1 MFDLVIR
8 NGTVIDG
15 TGIPGRV
22 ADVAVSEG
30 RIVAVGEVTEQGENE
45 IDASGLIVA
54 PGFVDVHT
62 HFDAQVFWDTT
73 LSPSPL
79 HGVTT
84 VISGNCGFT
93 IAPLEAEHGDYM
105 MEMLARVE
113 GMPLTSLQEGVP
125 WNWRTFGEYLDAID
139 GTLMP
144 NAGFLVGH
152 SAIRRTVMGERSVGE
167 FASEGELQSMK
178 ELLAES
184 ISAGGL
190 GFSSSWAKTHNDAD
204 GEAVPSRHASETEL
218 IELCSVLRDSDAVAL
233 EFIPTIE
240 RFDNEVYQLLT
251 DMSVAAD
258 KPLNW
263 NVIFVNA
270 RQADL
275 IEEKLQASDYAARQG
290 GRVIALTAPMPAVS
304 RLCFESGFLL
314 DTLHGW
320 TEPMALPPEEKLALL
335 SDPERRKAL
344 DEDAQRPSA
353 FRGVA
358 RWERLTVGEVT
369 KESLKHL
376 EGRTIGEIADE
387 TGKSAWDTLC
397 EIVVEDDLKTGLYP
411 PAAGDND
418 ESWALRQ
425 ALWNDERCLIGA
437 SDAGAHLDFLAT
449 FNYSTYLLAAARD
462 RSLLSLESAVNK
474 LTDVPARLY
483 GLKERGRV
491 EEGWW
496 ADLVVFD
503 AAEVAPAEVEVT
515 KICLVVPGGCIARPL
530 EYITC
535 LSMVNMRFEMVA
547 LPMPGLGLFFVRE
560 GTPNQYPL
568 MNDGVSGLVRRGR
581 GL

>member
-93 IAPLEAEHGDYM
+93 IAPLEAEHGEYM

-344 DEDAQRPSA
+344 DEDAQKPSA

-425 ALWNDERCLIGA
+425 ALWNDDRCLIGA

-503 AAEVAPAEVEVT
+503 AAEVAPAEVEVRED
-515 KICLVVPGGCIARPL
+515 LPGGAWRLYSEAVGVHHVFINGEHAVRDGGFTDARP
-530 EYITC
+530 
-535 LSMVNMRFEMVA
+535 
-547 LPMPGLGLFFVRE
+547 
-560 GTPNQYPL
+560 GTLLRSGRDTEP
-568 MNDGVSGLVRRGR
+568 VSASR
-581 GL
+581 

>member
-344 DEDAQRPSA
+344 NEDAQKPSA

-387 TGKSAWDTLC
+387 TGKSAWDTWC

-503 AAEVAPAEVEVT
+503 AAEVAPAEVEVRED
-515 KICLVVPGGCIARPL
+515 LPGGAWRLYSEAVGVHHVFINGEHAVRDGGFTDARP
-530 EYITC
+530 
-535 LSMVNMRFEMVA
+535 
-547 LPMPGLGLFFVRE
+547 
-560 GTPNQYPL
+560 GTLLRSGRDTEP
-568 MNDGVSGLVRRGR
+568 VSASR
-581 GL
+581 

>member
-22 ADVAVSEG
+22 ADVAISEG

-353 FRGVA
+353 FRGIA

-425 ALWNDERCLIGA
+425 ALWNDDRCLIGA

-503 AAEVAPAEVEVT
+503 AAEVAPAEVEVRED
-515 KICLVVPGGCIARPL
+515 LPGGAWRLYSEAVGVHHVFINGEHAVRDGGFTDARP
-530 EYITC
+530 
-535 LSMVNMRFEMVA
+535 
-547 LPMPGLGLFFVRE
+547 
-560 GTPNQYPL
+560 GTLLRSGRDTEP
-568 MNDGVSGLVRRGR
+568 VSASR
-581 GL
+581 

>member
-1 MFDLVIR
+1 MFDVVIR
-8 NGTVIDG
+8 NGLVVDG
-15 TGIPGRV
+15 TGNPGRL
-22 ADVAVSEG
+22 ADVAIRDG
-30 RIVAVGEVTEQGENE
+30 RIVAVGEVSDSGDRE
-45 IDASGLIVA
+45 IDAEGFVVA

-93 IAPLEAEHGDYM
+93 IAPLEPEDGDYM
-105 MEMLARVE
+105 MQMLARVE
-113 GMPLTSLQEGVP
+113 GMPLTSLQQGVP

-139 GTLMP
+139 GSLMP

-167 FASEGELQSMK
+167 LASDDELRAMK

-184 ISAGGL
+184 IAAGGL

-204 GEAVPSRHASETEL
+204 GDAVPSRHASETEL
-218 IELCSVLRDSDAVAL
+218 VELCSVLRDTSAVAL

-240 RFDNEVYQLLT
+240 RFDDDVYQLLT

-258 KPLNW
+258 RPLNW
-263 NVIFVNA
+263 NVIFANA
-270 RQADL
+270 RQADV
-275 IEEKLQASDYAARQG
+275 IEEKLRASDFAAEQG
-290 GRVIALTAPMPAVS
+290 GRVIALTAPMPAES

-320 TEPMALPPEEKLALL
+320 SEPMALPNEEKLALL
-335 SDPERRKAL
+335 SDPERRNEL
-344 DEDAQRPSA
+344 NEDAQKPSA

-369 KESLKHL
+369 KEDLRHL
-376 EGRTIGEIADE
+376 EGRTIGDIAE
-387 TGKSAWDTLC
+387 ELGKTPWEALC

-411 PAAGDND
+411 PAAGDNE

-462 RSLLSLESAVNK
+462 RNMLSLESAVQK

-483 GLKERGRV
+483 GLKDRGRI
-491 EEGWW
+491 EEGWC
-496 ADLVVFD
+496 ADVVIFD
-503 AAEVAPAEVEVT
+503 ADKVAPAEIEVRED
-515 KICLVVPGGCIARPL
+515 LPGGAWRLYSEAVGVHHVFINGEQAVLDGQFTDARP
-530 EYITC
+530 
-535 LSMVNMRFEMVA
+535 
-547 LPMPGLGLFFVRE
+547 
-560 GTPNQYPL
+560 GTL
-568 MNDGVSGLVRRGR
+568 LRSGRDTEPVTAAK
-581 GL
+581 

>member
-1 MFDLVIR
+1 MFDVVIR
-8 NGTVIDG
+8 NGLVIDG
-15 TGIPGRV
+15 TGAPGQI
-22 ADVAVSEG
+22 ADVALNDG
-30 RIVAVGEVTEQGENE
+30 RIAAVGEVSESGARE
-45 IDASGLIVA
+45 IDAKGLVVA
-54 PGFVDVHT
+54 PGFVDIHT

-93 IAPLEAEHGDYM
+93 IAPLEPEHGDYM
-105 MEMLARVE
+105 MQMLARVE
-113 GMPLTSLQEGVP
+113 GMPLTSLQQGVP

-139 GTLMP
+139 GSLMP

-152 SAIRRTVMGERSVGE
+152 SALRRTVMGERSVGE
-167 FASEGELQSMK
+167 FASEDELKAMK

-184 ISAGGL
+184 IEAGGL

-204 GEAVPSRHASETEL
+204 GDAVPSRHASQREL
-218 IELCSVLRDSDAVAL
+218 VELCAVLKDSPAVAL

-240 RFDNEVYQLLT
+240 RFDDEVYQLLT

-275 IEEKLQASDYAARQG
+275 IEEKLQASDFAAQQG
-290 GRVIALTAPMPAVS
+290 GRVIALTAPMPAES
-304 RLCFESGFLL
+304 RLSFESGFLL

-320 TEPMALPPEEKLALL
+320 LEPMALSNQQKLELL
-335 SDPERRKAL
+335 SDPERRNKL
-344 DEDAQRPSA
+344 NEDAQKPSA

-358 RWERLTVGEVT
+358 RWERLTVGEVS
-369 KESLKHL
+369 KQDLKHL
-376 EGRTIGEIADE
+376 EGRTIGDIAE
-387 TGKSAWDTLC
+387 ELGKTPWETLC

-411 PAAGDND
+411 PAAGDNE

-425 ALWNDERCLIGA
+425 QLWNDERCLIGA

-462 RSLLSLESAVNK
+462 RNLLSLESAVQK

-483 GLKERGRV
+483 GLKDRGRI
-491 EEGWW
+491 EDGWC

-503 AAEVAPAEVEVT
+503 PDKVAPADIEVRED
-515 KICLVVPGGCIARPL
+515 LPGGAWRLYSEAIGVHHVFINGEQAVLDGQFTDARP
-530 EYITC
+530 
-535 LSMVNMRFEMVA
+535 
-547 LPMPGLGLFFVRE
+547 
-560 GTPNQYPL
+560 GTL
-568 MNDGVSGLVRRGR
+568 LRSGRDTEPVTASQ
-581 GL
+581 

>member
-290 GRVIALTAPMPAVS
+290 GRVIALTAPMPAIS

-344 DEDAQRPSA
+344 NEDAQKPSA

-503 AAEVAPAEVEVT
+503 AAEVAPAEVEVRED
-515 KICLVVPGGCIARPL
+515 LPGGAWRLYSEAVGVHHVFINGEHAVRDGGFTDARP
-530 EYITC
+530 
-535 LSMVNMRFEMVA
+535 
-547 LPMPGLGLFFVRE
+547 
-560 GTPNQYPL
+560 GTLLRSGRDTEP
-568 MNDGVSGLVRRGR
+568 VSASR
-581 GL
+581 

>member
-113 GMPLTSLQEGVP
+113 GMPLTSLREGVP

-344 DEDAQRPSA
+344 NEDAQKPSA

-503 AAEVAPAEVEVT
+503 AAEVAPAEVEVRED
-515 KICLVVPGGCIARPL
+515 LPGGAWRLYSEAVGVHHVFINGEHAVRDGGFTDARP
-530 EYITC
+530 
-535 LSMVNMRFEMVA
+535 
-547 LPMPGLGLFFVRE
+547 
-560 GTPNQYPL
+560 GTLLRSGRDTEP
-568 MNDGVSGLVRRGR
+568 VSASG
-581 GL
+581 

>member
-167 FASEGELQSMK
+167 FASEGELESMK

-344 DEDAQRPSA
+344 NEDAQKPSA

-462 RSLLSLESAVNK
+462 RSLLSLESAVHK

-503 AAEVAPAEVEVT
+503 AAEVAPAEVEVRED
-515 KICLVVPGGCIARPL
+515 LPGGAWRLYSEAVGVHHVFINGEHAVRDGGFTDARP
-530 EYITC
+530 
-535 LSMVNMRFEMVA
+535 
-547 LPMPGLGLFFVRE
+547 
-560 GTPNQYPL
+560 GTLLRSGRDTEP
-568 MNDGVSGLVRRGR
+568 VSASG
-581 GL
+581 

>member
-1 MFDLVIR
+1 MFDVVIR
-8 NGTVIDG
+8 NGLVIDG
-15 TGIPGRV
+15 TGAPGQI
-22 ADVAVSEG
+22 ADVALNDG
-30 RIVAVGEVTEQGENE
+30 RIAAVGEVSESGAHENDAQG
-45 IDASGLIVA
+45 LVVA
-54 PGFVDVHT
+54 PGFVDIHT

-93 IAPLEAEHGDYM
+93 IAPLEPEHGDYM
-105 MEMLARVE
+105 MQMLARVE
-113 GMPLTSLQEGVP
+113 GMPLTSLQQGVP

-139 GTLMP
+139 GSLMP

-152 SAIRRTVMGERSVGE
+152 SALRRTVMGERSVGE
-167 FASEGELQSMK
+167 FASEDELKAMK

-184 ISAGGL
+184 IEAGGL

-204 GEAVPSRHASETEL
+204 GDAVPSRHASQREL
-218 IELCSVLRDSDAVAL
+218 VELCAVLKDSPAVAL

-240 RFDNEVYQLLT
+240 RFDDEVYQLLT

-275 IEEKLQASDYAARQG
+275 IEEKLQASDFAAQQG
-290 GRVIALTAPMPAVS
+290 GRVIALTAPMPAES
-304 RLCFESGFLL
+304 RLSFESGFLL

-320 TEPMALPPEEKLALL
+320 LEPMALSNQQKLELL
-335 SDPERRKAL
+335 SDPERRNKL
-344 DEDAQRPSA
+344 NEDAQKPSA

-358 RWERLTVGEVT
+358 RWERLTVGEVS
-369 KESLKHL
+369 KEDLKHL
-376 EGRTIGEIADE
+376 EGRTIGDIAE
-387 TGKSAWDTLC
+387 ELGKTPWETLC

-411 PAAGDND
+411 PAAGDNE

-425 ALWNDERCLIGA
+425 QLWNDERCLIGA

-462 RSLLSLESAVNK
+462 RNLLSLESAVQK

-483 GLKERGRV
+483 GLKDRGRI
-491 EEGWW
+491 EDGWC

-503 AAEVAPAEVEVT
+503 PDKVAPADIEVRED
-515 KICLVVPGGCIARPL
+515 LPGGAWRLYSEAIGVHHVFINGEQAVLDGQFTDARP
-530 EYITC
+530 
-535 LSMVNMRFEMVA
+535 
-547 LPMPGLGLFFVRE
+547 
-560 GTPNQYPL
+560 GTL
-568 MNDGVSGLVRRGR
+568 LRSGRDTEPVTASQ
-581 GL
+581 

>member
-1 MFDLVIR
+1 MFDVVIR
-8 NGTVIDG
+8 NGLVIDG
-15 TGIPGRV
+15 TGAPGRIV
-22 ADVAVSEG
+22 DVAVKDG
-30 RIVAVGEVTEQGENE
+30 RIVGVGEVSESGISE
-45 IDASGLIVA
+45 IDAQGLAVA

-93 IAPLEAEHGDYM
+93 IAPLEPEHGDYM
-105 MEMLARVE
+105 MQMLARVE
-113 GMPLTSLQEGVP
+113 GMPLTSLQQGVP

-139 GTLMP
+139 GSLMP

-152 SAIRRTVMGERSVGE
+152 SALRRTVMGERSVGE
-167 FASEGELQSMK
+167 FASDDELQAMK
-178 ELLAES
+178 DLLAES
-184 ISAGGL
+184 IEAGGL

-204 GEAVPSRHASETEL
+204 GDAVPSRHASQREL
-218 IELCSVLRDSDAVAL
+218 VELCAVLKDTPAVAL

-275 IEEKLQASDYAARQG
+275 IEEKLQASNFAAQQG
-290 GRVIALTAPMPAVS
+290 GRVIALTAPMPAES

-320 TEPMALPPEEKLALL
+320 TEPMALSSDEKLALL
-335 SDPERRKAL
+335 SDPDRRNKL
-344 DEDAQRPSA
+344 NEDAQKPSA

-358 RWERLTVGEVT
+358 RWERLTVGEVS
-369 KESLKHL
+369 KQDLKHL
-376 EGRTIGEIADE
+376 EGRTIGDIAE
-387 TGKSAWDTLC
+387 ELGQTPWEALC

-411 PAAGDND
+411 PAAGDNE

-425 ALWNDERCLIGA
+425 ELWNDERCLIGA

-462 RSLLSLESAVNK
+462 RNLLSLESAIQK

-483 GLKERGRV
+483 GLKDRGRI
-491 EEGWW
+491 EHGWC
-496 ADLVVFD
+496 ADLVIFD
-503 AAEVAPAEVEVT
+503 SETVAPAEIEVRED
-515 KICLVVPGGCIARPL
+515 LPGGAWRLYSEAIGVHHVFINGEQAVLDGQFTDARP
-530 EYITC
+530 
-535 LSMVNMRFEMVA
+535 
-547 LPMPGLGLFFVRE
+547 
-560 GTPNQYPL
+560 GTL
-568 MNDGVSGLVRRGR
+568 LRSGRDTEPVTASK
-581 GL
+581 

>member
-15 TGIPGRV
+15 TGNPGRI
-22 ADVAVSEG
+22 ADVALRDG
-30 RIVAVGEVTEQGENE
+30 RILTVGEVTERCENE
-45 IDASGLIVA
+45 IDATGLVVA

-93 IAPLEAEHGDYM
+93 IAPLEPEHGDYM
-105 MEMLARVE
+105 MQMLARVE

-125 WNWRTFGEYLDAID
+125 WDWRTFGEYLDSID

-152 SAIRRTVMGERSVGE
+152 SALRRTVMGERSVGE
-167 FASEGELQSMK
+167 FASDDELQAMK
-178 ELLAES
+178 QLLAES

-204 GEAVPSRHASETEL
+204 GEAVPSRHASQKEL

-240 RFDNEVYQLLT
+240 RFDDEVYQLLT

-263 NVIFVNA
+263 NVIFANA

-275 IEEKLQASDYAARQG
+275 IEEKLQASDFAARQG

-320 TEPMALPPEEKLALL
+320 GEPMALPNEEKLALL
-335 SDPERRKAL
+335 SDPEQRRKL
-344 DEDAQRPSA
+344 NEDAQKPSA

-369 KESLKHL
+369 KEGLKHL
-376 EGRTIGEIADE
+376 EGQTIGDIAE
-387 TGKSAWDTLC
+387 QTGNTPWDTLC
-397 EIVVEDDLKTGLYP
+397 EIVVEDGLKTGLYP

-425 ALWNDERCLIGA
+425 ALWNDDRCLIGA

-462 RSLLSLESAVNK
+462 RDLLSLESAVNK
-474 LTDVPARLY
+474 LTDIPARLY
-483 GLKERGRV
+483 GLKDRGRI

-496 ADLVVFD
+496 ADLVIFD
-503 AAEVAPAEVEVT
+503 AAEVAPAEVEVRED
-515 KICLVVPGGCIARPL
+515 LPGGAWRLYSEAVGVHHVFINGEHAVRNGEFTDARPG
-530 EYITC
+530 
-535 LSMVNMRFEMVA
+535 A
-547 LPMPGLGLFFVRE
+547 LLRSGRDTE
-560 GTPNQYPL
+560 R
-568 MNDGVSGLVRRGR
+568 VSATA
-581 GL
+581 

>member
-15 TGIPGRV
+15 TGNPGRV
-22 ADVAVSEG
+22 ADVAVSDG
-30 RIVAVGEVTEQGENE
+30 RIVAVGEVTEPGESE
-45 IDASGLIVA
+45 IDAAGLIVA

-93 IAPLEAEHGDYM
+93 IAPLEAEHGEYM

-152 SAIRRTVMGERSVGE
+152 SALRRMVMGERSVGE
-167 FASEGELQSMK
+167 FASEDELQSMK

-204 GEAVPSRHASETEL
+204 GEAVPSRHASENEL

-275 IEEKLQASDYAARQG
+275 IEEKLQASNYAARQG

-314 DTLHGW
+314 DTLYGW
-320 TEPMALPPEEKLALL
+320 TEPMALPAEEKIALL

-344 DEDAQRPSA
+344 DEDAQKPSA

-387 TGKSAWDTLC
+387 TGKSPWDTLC

-425 ALWNDERCLIGA
+425 ALWNDDRCLIGA

-449 FNYSTYLLAAARD
+449 FNYSTYMLAAARD
-462 RSLLSLESAVNK
+462 RNLLSLESAVNK

-503 AAEVAPAEVEVT
+503 AAEVAPAEIEVRED
-515 KICLVVPGGCIARPL
+515 LPGGAWRLYSEAVGVHHVFINGEHAVRDGGFTNARP
-530 EYITC
+530 
-535 LSMVNMRFEMVA
+535 
-547 LPMPGLGLFFVRE
+547 
-560 GTPNQYPL
+560 GTLLRSGRDTEP
-568 MNDGVSGLVRRGR
+568 VSANE
-581 GL
+581 

>member
-275 IEEKLQASDYAARQG
+275 IEEKLQASDYAALQG
-290 GRVIALTAPMPAVS
+290 GRVVALTAPMPAVS

-344 DEDAQRPSA
+344 DEDAQKPSA

-503 AAEVAPAEVEVT
+503 AAEVAPAEVEVRED
-515 KICLVVPGGCIARPL
+515 LPGGAWRLYSEAVGVHHVFINGEHAVRDGGFTDARP
-530 EYITC
+530 
-535 LSMVNMRFEMVA
+535 
-547 LPMPGLGLFFVRE
+547 
-560 GTPNQYPL
+560 GTLLRSGRDTEP
-568 MNDGVSGLVRRGR
+568 VSASG
-581 GL
+581 

>member
-1 MFDLVIR
+1 MFDVVIR
-8 NGTVIDG
+8 NGLVVDG
-15 TGIPGRV
+15 TGAPGRL
-22 ADVAVSEG
+22 ADVAVQDG
-30 RIVAVGEVTEQGENE
+30 RIVAIGEVSESGAQE
-45 IDASGLIVA
+45 IDAQGLVVA

-93 IAPLEAEHGDYM
+93 IAPLEPEHGDYM
-105 MEMLARVE
+105 MQMLARVE
-113 GMPLTSLQEGVP
+113 GMPLSSLQQGVP

-139 GTLMP
+139 GSLMP

-152 SAIRRTVMGERSVGE
+152 SALRRTVMGERSVGE
-167 FASEGELQSMK
+167 FASDDELQAMK

-184 ISAGGL
+184 IEAGGL

-204 GEAVPSRHASETEL
+204 GDAVPSRHASEKEL
-218 IELCSVLRDSDAVAL
+218 VELCAVLKDTPAVAL

-240 RFDNEVYQLLT
+240 RFDDEVYQLLT

-258 KPLNW
+258 RPLNW

-275 IEEKLQASDYAARQG
+275 IEEKLKASDFASQQG
-290 GRVIALTAPMPAVS
+290 GRVIALTAPMPAES

-320 TEPMALPPEEKLALL
+320 TEPMALSNDEKLLLL
-335 SDPERRKAL
+335 SDPERRNKL
-344 DEDAQRPSA
+344 NEDAQKPSA

-358 RWERLTVGEVT
+358 RWERLTVGEVF
-369 KESLKHL
+369 KEDLKHL
-376 EGRTIGEIADE
+376 EGRTIGDIAE
-387 TGKSAWDTLC
+387 ELGKTPWEALC
-397 EIVVEDDLKTGLYP
+397 EIVVEDELKTGLYP
-411 PAAGDND
+411 PAAGDNE

-425 ALWNDERCLIGA
+425 ELWNDERCLIGA

-462 RSLLSLESAVNK
+462 RDLLSLESAVQK

-483 GLKERGRV
+483 GLKDRGRI
-491 EEGWW
+491 EDGWC
-496 ADLVVFD
+496 ADLVIFD
-503 AAEVAPAEVEVT
+503 PETVAPAEIEVRED
-515 KICLVVPGGCIARPL
+515 LPGGSWRLYSEAVGVHHVFINGEQAVLDGQFTDARP
-530 EYITC
+530 
-535 LSMVNMRFEMVA
+535 
-547 LPMPGLGLFFVRE
+547 
-560 GTPNQYPL
+560 GTL
-568 MNDGVSGLVRRGR
+568 LRSGRDTDPVTASK
-581 GL
+581 

>member
-1 MFDLVIR
+1 MFDVVIR
-8 NGTVIDG
+8 NGLVIDG
-15 TGIPGRV
+15 TGAPGQI
-22 ADVAVSEG
+22 ADVALNDG
-30 RIVAVGEVTEQGENE
+30 RIAAVGEVSESGAHE
-45 IDASGLIVA
+45 IDAQGLVVA
-54 PGFVDVHT
+54 PGFVDIHT

-93 IAPLEAEHGDYM
+93 IAPLEPEHGDYM
-105 MEMLARVE
+105 MQMLARVE
-113 GMPLTSLQEGVP
+113 GMPLTSLQQGVP

-139 GTLMP
+139 GSLMP

-152 SAIRRTVMGERSVGE
+152 SALRRTVMGERSVGE
-167 FASEGELQSMK
+167 FASEDELKAMK

-184 ISAGGL
+184 IEAGGL

-204 GEAVPSRHASETEL
+204 GDAVPSRHASQREL
-218 IELCSVLRDSDAVAL
+218 VELCAVLKDSPAVAL

-240 RFDNEVYQLLT
+240 RFDDEVYQLLT

-275 IEEKLQASDYAARQG
+275 IEEKLQASDFAAQQG
-290 GRVIALTAPMPAVS
+290 GRVIALTAPMPAES
-304 RLCFESGFLL
+304 RLSFESGFLL

-320 TEPMALPPEEKLALL
+320 LEPMALSNQQKLDLL
-335 SDPERRKAL
+335 SDPERRNKL
-344 DEDAQRPSA
+344 NEDAQKPSA

-358 RWERLTVGEVT
+358 RWERLTVGEVS
-369 KESLKHL
+369 KEDLKHL
-376 EGRTIGEIADE
+376 EGRTIGDIAE
-387 TGKSAWDTLC
+387 ELGKTPWETLC

-411 PAAGDND
+411 PAAGDNE

-425 ALWNDERCLIGA
+425 QLWNDERCLIGA

-462 RSLLSLESAVNK
+462 RNLLSLESAVQK

-483 GLKERGRV
+483 GLKDRGRI
-491 EEGWW
+491 EDGWC

-503 AAEVAPAEVEVT
+503 PDKVAPADIEVRED
-515 KICLVVPGGCIARPL
+515 LPGGAWRLYSEAIGVHHVFINGEQAVLDGQFTDARP
-530 EYITC
+530 
-535 LSMVNMRFEMVA
+535 
-547 LPMPGLGLFFVRE
+547 
-560 GTPNQYPL
+560 GTL
-568 MNDGVSGLVRRGR
+568 LRSGRDTEPVTASQ
-581 GL
+581 

>member
-15 TGIPGRV
+15 TGVPGRV

-344 DEDAQRPSA
+344 NEDAQKPSA

-462 RSLLSLESAVNK
+462 RGLLSLESAVNK

-496 ADLVVFD
+496 ADLVIFD
-503 AAEVAPAEVEVT
+503 AAEVAPAEVEVRED
-515 KICLVVPGGCIARPL
+515 LPGGAWRLYSEAVGVHHVFINGEHAVRDGGFTDARP
-530 EYITC
+530 
-535 LSMVNMRFEMVA
+535 
-547 LPMPGLGLFFVRE
+547 
-560 GTPNQYPL
+560 GTLLRSGRDTEP
-568 MNDGVSGLVRRGR
+568 VSASG
-581 GL
+581 

>member
-15 TGIPGRV
+15 TGNPGRV

-30 RIVAVGEVTEQGENE
+30 RIVAVGEVTEPGENE
-45 IDASGLIVA
+45 IDAAGLIVA

-93 IAPLEAEHGDYM
+93 IAPLEAEHGEYM

-113 GMPLTSLQEGVP
+113 GMPLTSLQQGVP

-152 SAIRRTVMGERSVGE
+152 SALRRTVMGERSVGE
-167 FASEGELQSMK
+167 FASEDELQSMK

-204 GEAVPSRHASETEL
+204 GEAVPSRHASENEL

-275 IEEKLQASDYAARQG
+275 IEEKLQASNYAARQG

-314 DTLHGW
+314 DTLYGW
-320 TEPMALPPEEKLALL
+320 TEPMALPAAEKIALL

-344 DEDAQRPSA
+344 DEDAQKPSA

-387 TGKSAWDTLC
+387 TGKSPWDTLC

-425 ALWNDERCLIGA
+425 ALWNDDRCLIGA

-449 FNYSTYLLAAARD
+449 FNYSTYMLAAARD
-462 RSLLSLESAVNK
+462 RNLLSLESAVNK

-503 AAEVAPAEVEVT
+503 AAEVAPAEIEVRED
-515 KICLVVPGGCIARPL
+515 LPGGAWRLYSEAVGVHHVFINGEHAVRDGGFTNARP
-530 EYITC
+530 
-535 LSMVNMRFEMVA
+535 
-547 LPMPGLGLFFVRE
+547 
-560 GTPNQYPL
+560 GTLLRSGRDTEP
-568 MNDGVSGLVRRGR
+568 VSANE
-581 GL
+581 

>member
-1 MFDLVIR
+1 MFDVVIR
-8 NGTVIDG
+8 NGLVIDG
-15 TGIPGRV
+15 TGAPGQI
-22 ADVAVSEG
+22 ADVALNDG
-30 RIVAVGEVTEQGENE
+30 RIAAVGEVSESGARE
-45 IDASGLIVA
+45 IDAQGLVVA
-54 PGFVDVHT
+54 PGFVDIHT

-93 IAPLEAEHGDYM
+93 IAPLEPEHGDYM
-105 MEMLARVE
+105 MQMLARVE
-113 GMPLTSLQEGVP
+113 GMPLTSLQQGVP

-139 GTLMP
+139 GSLMP

-152 SAIRRTVMGERSVGE
+152 SALRRTVMGERSVGE
-167 FASEGELQSMK
+167 FASEDELKAMK

-184 ISAGGL
+184 IEAGGL

-204 GEAVPSRHASETEL
+204 GDAVPSRHASQREL
-218 IELCSVLRDSDAVAL
+218 VELCAVLKDSPAVAL

-240 RFDNEVYQLLT
+240 RFDDEVYQLLT

-275 IEEKLQASDYAARQG
+275 IEEKLQASDFAAQQG
-290 GRVIALTAPMPAVS
+290 GRVIALTAPMPAES
-304 RLCFESGFLL
+304 RLSFESGFLL

-320 TEPMALPPEEKLALL
+320 LEPMALSNQQKLDLL
-335 SDPERRKAL
+335 SDPERRNKL
-344 DEDAQRPSA
+344 NEDAQKPSA

-358 RWERLTVGEVT
+358 RWERLTVGEVS
-369 KESLKHL
+369 KEDLKHL
-376 EGRTIGEIADE
+376 EGRTIGDIAE
-387 TGKSAWDTLC
+387 ELGKTPWETLC

-411 PAAGDND
+411 PAAGDNE

-425 ALWNDERCLIGA
+425 QLWNDERCLIGA

-462 RSLLSLESAVNK
+462 RNLLSLESAVQK

-483 GLKERGRV
+483 GLKDRGRI
-491 EEGWW
+491 EDGWC

-503 AAEVAPAEVEVT
+503 PDKVAPADIEVRED
-515 KICLVVPGGCIARPL
+515 LPGGAWRLYSEAIGVHHVFINGEQAVLDGQFTDARP
-530 EYITC
+530 
-535 LSMVNMRFEMVA
+535 
-547 LPMPGLGLFFVRE
+547 
-560 GTPNQYPL
+560 GTL
-568 MNDGVSGLVRRGR
+568 LRSGRDTEPVTASQ
-581 GL
+581 

>member
-1 MFDLVIR
+1 MFDVVIR
-8 NGTVIDG
+8 NGLVIDG
-15 TGIPGRV
+15 TGAPGRIV
-22 ADVAVSEG
+22 DVAVKDG
-30 RIVAVGEVTEQGENE
+30 RIVGVGEVSESGISE
-45 IDASGLIVA
+45 IDAQGLAVA

-93 IAPLEAEHGDYM
+93 IAPLEPEHGDYM
-105 MEMLARVE
+105 MQMLARVE
-113 GMPLTSLQEGVP
+113 GMPLTSLQQGVP

-139 GTLMP
+139 GSLMP

-152 SAIRRTVMGERSVGE
+152 SALRRTVMGERSVGE
-167 FASEGELQSMK
+167 FASDDELQAMK
-178 ELLAES
+178 DLLAES
-184 ISAGGL
+184 IEAGGL

-204 GEAVPSRHASETEL
+204 GDAVPSRHASQREL
-218 IELCSVLRDSDAVAL
+218 VELCAVLKDTPAVAL

-270 RQADL
+270 RQAEL
-275 IEEKLQASDYAARQG
+275 IEEKLQASNFAAQQG
-290 GRVIALTAPMPAVS
+290 GRVIALTAPMPAES

-320 TEPMALPPEEKLALL
+320 TEPMALSSDEKLALL
-335 SDPERRKAL
+335 SDPDRRNKL
-344 DEDAQRPSA
+344 NEDAQKPSA

-358 RWERLTVGEVT
+358 RWERLTVGEVS
-369 KESLKHL
+369 KQDLKHL
-376 EGRTIGEIADE
+376 EGRTIGDIAE
-387 TGKSAWDTLC
+387 ELGQTPWEALC

-411 PAAGDND
+411 PAAGDNE

-425 ALWNDERCLIGA
+425 ELWNDERCLIGA

-462 RSLLSLESAVNK
+462 RELLTLESAVQK

-483 GLKERGRV
+483 GLKDRGRI
-491 EEGWW
+491 EEGWC

-503 AAEVAPAEVEVT
+503 PEEVAPAEIEVRED
-515 KICLVVPGGCIARPL
+515 LPGGAWRLYSEAIGVHHVFINGEQAVRDGQFTDARP
-530 EYITC
+530 
-535 LSMVNMRFEMVA
+535 
-547 LPMPGLGLFFVRE
+547 
-560 GTPNQYPL
+560 GTL
-568 MNDGVSGLVRRGR
+568 LRSGRDTDPVTASK
-581 GL
+581 

>member
-15 TGIPGRV
+15 TGNPGRV

-30 RIVAVGEVTEQGENE
+30 RIVAVGEVTEPGESE
-45 IDASGLIVA
+45 IDAAGLIVA

-93 IAPLEAEHGDYM
+93 IAPLEAEHGEYM

-125 WNWRTFGEYLDAID
+125 WHWRTFGEYLDAID

-152 SAIRRTVMGERSVGE
+152 SALRRTVMGERSVGE
-167 FASEGELQSMK
+167 FASEDELQSMK

-204 GEAVPSRHASETEL
+204 GEAVPSRHASENEL

-275 IEEKLQASDYAARQG
+275 IEEKLQASNYAARQG

-314 DTLHGW
+314 DTLYGW
-320 TEPMALPPEEKLALL
+320 TEPMALPAEEKIALL

-344 DEDAQRPSA
+344 DEDAQKPSA

-387 TGKSAWDTLC
+387 TGKSPWDTLC

-425 ALWNDERCLIGA
+425 ALWNDDRCLIGA

-449 FNYSTYLLAAARD
+449 FNYSTYMLAAARD
-462 RSLLSLESAVNK
+462 RNLLSLESAVNK

-503 AAEVAPAEVEVT
+503 AAEVAPAEIEVRED
-515 KICLVVPGGCIARPL
+515 LPGGAWRLYSEAVGVHHVFINGEHAVRDGGFTNARP
-530 EYITC
+530 
-535 LSMVNMRFEMVA
+535 
-547 LPMPGLGLFFVRE
+547 
-560 GTPNQYPL
+560 GTLLRSGRDTEP
-568 MNDGVSGLVRRGR
+568 VSANE
-581 GL
+581 

>member
-1 MFDLVIR
+1 MFDVVIR
-8 NGTVIDG
+8 NGLVVDG
-15 TGIPGRV
+15 TGAPGRL
-22 ADVAVSEG
+22 ADVAVQDG
-30 RIVAVGEVTEQGENE
+30 RIVAIGEVSESGAQE
-45 IDASGLIVA
+45 IDAQGLVVA

-93 IAPLEAEHGDYM
+93 IAPLEPEHGDYM
-105 MEMLARVE
+105 MQMLARVE
-113 GMPLTSLQEGVP
+113 GMPLSSLQQGVP

-139 GTLMP
+139 GSLMP

-152 SAIRRTVMGERSVGE
+152 SALRRTVMGERSVGE
-167 FASEGELQSMK
+167 FASDDELQAMK

-184 ISAGGL
+184 IEAGGL

-204 GEAVPSRHASETEL
+204 GDAVPSRHASEKEL
-218 IELCSVLRDSDAVAL
+218 VELCAVLKDTPAVAL

-240 RFDNEVYQLLT
+240 RFDDEVYQLLT

-258 KPLNW
+258 RPLNW

-275 IEEKLQASDYAARQG
+275 IEEKLKASDFASQQG
-290 GRVIALTAPMPAVS
+290 GRVIALTAPMPAES

-320 TEPMALPPEEKLALL
+320 TEPMALSNDEKLLLL
-335 SDPERRKAL
+335 SDPERRNKL
-344 DEDAQRPSA
+344 NEDAQKPSA

-358 RWERLTVGEVT
+358 RWERLTVGEVF
-369 KESLKHL
+369 KEDLKHL
-376 EGRTIGEIADE
+376 EGRTIGDIAE
-387 TGKSAWDTLC
+387 ELGKTPWEALC
-397 EIVVEDDLKTGLYP
+397 EIVVEDELKTGLYP
-411 PAAGDND
+411 PAAGDNE

-425 ALWNDERCLIGA
+425 ELWNDERCLIGA

-462 RSLLSLESAVNK
+462 RDLLTLESAVQK

-483 GLKERGRV
+483 GLKDRGRI
-491 EEGWW
+491 EDGWC
-496 ADLVVFD
+496 ADLVIFD
-503 AAEVAPAEVEVT
+503 PETVAPAEVEVRED
-515 KICLVVPGGCIARPL
+515 LPGGSWRLYSEAVGVHHVFINGEQAVLDGQFTDARP
-530 EYITC
+530 
-535 LSMVNMRFEMVA
+535 
-547 LPMPGLGLFFVRE
+547 
-560 GTPNQYPL
+560 GTL
-568 MNDGVSGLVRRGR
+568 LRSGRDTDPVTASK
-581 GL
+581 

>member
-93 IAPLEAEHGDYM
+93 IAPLEAEHGEYM

-125 WNWRTFGEYLDAID
+125 WNWRSFGEYLDAID

-290 GRVIALTAPMPAVS
+290 GRVIALTAPMPAIS

-344 DEDAQRPSA
+344 NEDAQKPSA

-418 ESWALRQ
+418 ESLALRQ

-503 AAEVAPAEVEVT
+503 AAEVAPAEVEVRED
-515 KICLVVPGGCIARPL
+515 LPGGAWRLYSEAVGVHHVFINGEHAVRDGGFTDARP
-530 EYITC
+530 
-535 LSMVNMRFEMVA
+535 
-547 LPMPGLGLFFVRE
+547 
-560 GTPNQYPL
+560 GTLLRSGRDTEP
-568 MNDGVSGLVRRGR
+568 VSASR
-581 GL
+581 

>member
-1 MFDLVIR
+1 MFDVVIR
-8 NGTVIDG
+8 NGLVIDG
-15 TGIPGRV
+15 TGAPGQI
-22 ADVAVSEG
+22 ADVALNDG
-30 RIVAVGEVTEQGENE
+30 RIAAVGEVSESGARE
-45 IDASGLIVA
+45 IDAKGLVVA
-54 PGFVDVHT
+54 PGFVDIHT

-93 IAPLEAEHGDYM
+93 IAPLEPEHGDYM
-105 MEMLARVE
+105 MQMLARVE
-113 GMPLTSLQEGVP
+113 GMPLTSLQQGVP

-139 GTLMP
+139 GSLMP

-152 SAIRRTVMGERSVGE
+152 SALRRTVMGERSVGE
-167 FASEGELQSMK
+167 FASEDELKAMK

-184 ISAGGL
+184 IEAGGL

-204 GEAVPSRHASETEL
+204 GDAVPSRHASQREL
-218 IELCSVLRDSDAVAL
+218 VELCAVLKDSPAVAL

-240 RFDNEVYQLLT
+240 RFDDEVYQLLT

-258 KPLNW
+258 TPLNW

-275 IEEKLQASDYAARQG
+275 IEEKLQASDFAAQQG
-290 GRVIALTAPMPAVS
+290 GRVIALTAPMPAES
-304 RLCFESGFLL
+304 RLSFESGFLL

-320 TEPMALPPEEKLALL
+320 LEPMALSNQQKLELL
-335 SDPERRKAL
+335 SDPERRNKL
-344 DEDAQRPSA
+344 NEDAQKPSA
-353 FRGVA
+353 FRGIA
-358 RWERLTVGEVT
+358 RWERLTVGEVS
-369 KESLKHL
+369 KEDLKHL
-376 EGRTIGEIADE
+376 EGRTIGDIAE
-387 TGKSAWDTLC
+387 ELGKTPWETLC

-411 PAAGDND
+411 PAAGDNE

-425 ALWNDERCLIGA
+425 QLWNDERCLIGA

-462 RSLLSLESAVNK
+462 RNLLSLESAVQK

-483 GLKERGRV
+483 GLKDRGRI
-491 EEGWW
+491 EDGWC

-503 AAEVAPAEVEVT
+503 PEKVAPADIEVRED
-515 KICLVVPGGCIARPL
+515 LPGGAWRLYSEAIGVHHVFINGEQAVLDGQFTDARP
-530 EYITC
+530 
-535 LSMVNMRFEMVA
+535 
-547 LPMPGLGLFFVRE
+547 
-560 GTPNQYPL
+560 GTL
-568 MNDGVSGLVRRGR
+568 LRSGRDTEPVTASQ
-581 GL
+581 

>member
-113 GMPLTSLQEGVP
+113 GMPLTSLREGVP

-335 SDPERRKAL
+335 SDPERRKVL
-344 DEDAQRPSA
+344 NEDAQKPSA

-503 AAEVAPAEVEVT
+503 AAEVAPAEVEVRED
-515 KICLVVPGGCIARPL
+515 LPGGAWRLYSEAVGVHHVFINGEHAVRDGGFTDARP
-530 EYITC
+530 
-535 LSMVNMRFEMVA
+535 
-547 LPMPGLGLFFVRE
+547 
-560 GTPNQYPL
+560 GTLLRSGRDTEP
-568 MNDGVSGLVRRGR
+568 VSASG
-581 GL
+581 

>member
-1 MFDLVIR
+1 MFDVVIR
-8 NGTVIDG
+8 NGLVIDG
-15 TGIPGRV
+15 TGAPGQI
-22 ADVAVSEG
+22 ADVALNDG
-30 RIVAVGEVTEQGENE
+30 RIAAVGEVSESGARE
-45 IDASGLIVA
+45 IDAKGLVVA
-54 PGFVDVHT
+54 PGFVDIHT

-93 IAPLEAEHGDYM
+93 IAPLEPEHGDYM
-105 MEMLARVE
+105 MQMLARVE
-113 GMPLTSLQEGVP
+113 GMPLTSLQQGVP

-139 GTLMP
+139 GSLMP

-152 SAIRRTVMGERSVGE
+152 SALRRTVMGERSVGE
-167 FASEGELQSMK
+167 FASEDELKAMK

-184 ISAGGL
+184 IKAGGL

-204 GEAVPSRHASETEL
+204 GDAVPSRHASQREL
-218 IELCSVLRDSDAVAL
+218 VELCAVLKDSPAVAL

-240 RFDNEVYQLLT
+240 RFDDEVYQLLT

-275 IEEKLQASDYAARQG
+275 IEEKLQASDFAAEQG
-290 GRVIALTAPMPAVS
+290 GRVIALTAPMPAES
-304 RLCFESGFLL
+304 RLSFESGFLL

-320 TEPMALPPEEKLALL
+320 LEPMALSNQQKLDLL
-335 SDPERRKAL
+335 SDPERRNKL
-344 DEDAQRPSA
+344 NEDAQKPSA

-358 RWERLTVGEVT
+358 RWERLTVGEVS
-369 KESLKHL
+369 KEDLKHL
-376 EGRTIGEIADE
+376 EGRTIGDIAE
-387 TGKSAWDTLC
+387 ELGKTPWETLC

-411 PAAGDND
+411 PAAGDNE

-425 ALWNDERCLIGA
+425 QLWNDERCLIGA

-462 RSLLSLESAVNK
+462 RNLLSLESAVQK

-483 GLKERGRV
+483 GLKDRGRI
-491 EEGWW
+491 EDGWC

-503 AAEVAPAEVEVT
+503 PDKVAPADIEVRED
-515 KICLVVPGGCIARPL
+515 LPGGAWRLYSEAIGVHHVFINGEQAVLDGQFTDARP
-530 EYITC
+530 
-535 LSMVNMRFEMVA
+535 
-547 LPMPGLGLFFVRE
+547 
-560 GTPNQYPL
+560 GTL
-568 MNDGVSGLVRRGR
+568 LRSGRDTEPVTASQ
-581 GL
+581 

>member
-1 MFDLVIR
+1 MFDVVIR
-8 NGTVIDG
+8 NGLVIDG
-15 TGIPGRV
+15 TGAPGQI
-22 ADVAVSEG
+22 ADVALNDG
-30 RIVAVGEVTEQGENE
+30 RIAAVGEVSESGARE
-45 IDASGLIVA
+45 IDAKGLVVA
-54 PGFVDVHT
+54 PGFVDIHT

-93 IAPLEAEHGDYM
+93 IAPLEPEHGDYM
-105 MEMLARVE
+105 MQMLARVE
-113 GMPLTSLQEGVP
+113 GMPLTSLQQGVP

-139 GTLMP
+139 GSLMP

-152 SAIRRTVMGERSVGE
+152 SALRRTVMGERSVGE
-167 FASEGELQSMK
+167 FASEDELKAMK

-184 ISAGGL
+184 IEAGGL

-204 GEAVPSRHASETEL
+204 GDAVPSRHASQREL
-218 IELCSVLRDSDAVAL
+218 VELCAVLKDSPAVAL

-240 RFDNEVYQLLT
+240 RFDDEVYQLLT

-275 IEEKLQASDYAARQG
+275 IEEKLQASDFAAQQG
-290 GRVIALTAPMPAVS
+290 GRVIALTAPMPAES
-304 RLCFESGFLL
+304 RLSFESGFLL

-320 TEPMALPPEEKLALL
+320 LEPMALSNQQKLELL
-335 SDPERRKAL
+335 SDPERRNKL
-344 DEDAQRPSA
+344 NEDAQKPSA

-358 RWERLTVGEVT
+358 RWERLTVGEVS
-369 KESLKHL
+369 KEDLKHL
-376 EGRTIGEIADE
+376 EGRTIGDIAE
-387 TGKSAWDTLC
+387 ELGKPPWETLC

-411 PAAGDND
+411 PAAGDNE

-425 ALWNDERCLIGA
+425 QLWNDERCLIGA

-462 RSLLSLESAVNK
+462 RNLLSLESAVQK

-483 GLKERGRV
+483 GLKDRGRI
-491 EEGWW
+491 EDGWC

-503 AAEVAPAEVEVT
+503 PDKVAPADIEVRED
-515 KICLVVPGGCIARPL
+515 LPGGAWRLYSEAIGVHHVFINGEQAVLDGQFTDARP
-530 EYITC
+530 
-535 LSMVNMRFEMVA
+535 
-547 LPMPGLGLFFVRE
+547 
-560 GTPNQYPL
+560 GTL
-568 MNDGVSGLVRRGR
+568 LRSGRDTEPVTASQ
-581 GL
+581 

>member
-8 NGTVIDG
+8 NGTVVDG

-344 DEDAQRPSA
+344 NEDAQKPSA

-425 ALWNDERCLIGA
+425 ALWNDDRCLIGA

-503 AAEVAPAEVEVT
+503 AAEVAPAEVEVRED
-515 KICLVVPGGCIARPL
+515 LPGGAWRLYSEAVGVHHVFINGEHAVRDGGFTDARP
-530 EYITC
+530 
-535 LSMVNMRFEMVA
+535 
-547 LPMPGLGLFFVRE
+547 
-560 GTPNQYPL
+560 GTLLRSGRDTEP
-568 MNDGVSGLVRRGR
+568 VSASR
-581 GL
+581 